1 MNKKIARVKKPNR
14 THGAGSAMIC
24 FLQPPRRQDACHGRH
39 CSPFTLVEVRVFF
52 WDESNEGSGGDGCE
66 NAKAEIA
73 MKANGG
79 VYL

>member
-1 MNKKIARVKKPNR
+1 
-14 THGAGSAMIC
+14 
-24 FLQPPRRQDACHGRH
+24 
-39 CSPFTLVEVRVFF
+39 VEVRVFF
-52 WDESNEGSGGDGCE
+52 WDESNEGSGGDECE